1 LGFLESNLNP
11 RTILQRHLLQ
21 GNKLLQRNT
30 VLAAGKIN
38 VLEFLTVLGNV
49 LVQALARAV
58 GHLSYDEKL
67 SRNLAQEIAKNSNI
81 ALPYKGL
88 SKAFYCT
95 FVLFKLPGQCF
106 LPVSKWPLA
115 TLLFLHIILSAFR
128 LFLTIYATNQ
138 FPGELA
144 KEYV

>member
-1 LGFLESNLNP
+1 LGFLETNLNP

-30 VLAAGKIN
+30 VLAAAKIN

-81 ALPYKGL
+81 ALLYKGL
-88 SKAFYCT
+88 SKAF
-95 FVLFKLPGQCF
+95 
-106 LPVSKWPLA
+106 
-115 TLLFLHIILSAFR
+115 
-128 LFLTIYATNQ
+128 
-138 FPGELA
+138 
-144 KEYV
+144 

>member
-1 LGFLESNLNP
+1 M
-11 RTILQRHLLQ
+11 Q
-21 GNKLLQRNT
+21 GSQLLQRNT

-81 ALPYKGL
+81 ALLYKGL

-95 FVLFKLPGQCF
+95 FVLFKLPRQCF

-144 KEYV
+144 KEYVLLRMAGFKND